1 MKLDKV
7 KIKQEIDKVSND
19 WNLSGN
25 FILLKDGEILHNN
38 HYGYANRELE
48 SPTKKDTKYTMDSNE
63 MFFISLAVM
72 VAIDEGKLKLSDS
85 LREFFPEFKHRDKV
99 TVEHLLRNESGLIDF
114 YHEKLMVEL
123 EADATY
129 LELSEHDRVR
139 REKQVLYENR
149 DFKKVYSLIE
159 SCDLDYEPGTKKNG
173 SETNAV
179 FLCEIL
185 KVVTDQEPFDYLKE
199 HVFNPLNM
207 STVCRNQSHES
218 LSYTVHKMT
227 ELVRMPIDYEVD
239 GLFDV
244 TVEDMLKLLVAFS
257 KRKIISKKLWKKALK
272 YNEEGRGIIFA
283 NANGFD
289 CTNTTFLGYGFY
301 SYMNHKTG
309 VAFASLVNEDQ
320 TFKYIDN
327 SWHYFRRDSRET
339 VASVLTYPVDTKMI
353 KLNKTNFWNAM
364 NITIEE
370 EQNSF
375 VLDAK
380 ASVAMGLMYKTK
392 KTFVQ
397 MEGNLVV
404 GLLVL
409 NVDKKKDDYNIDI
422 IIIDKRFQNR
432 GYGKHMV
439 KWAVEYLKKEGAK
452 TLTIGVSRQ
461 NIGAKKI
468 YMNAGFV
475 PKSVYDGGM
484 ELVME
489 F

>member
-7 KIKQEIDKVSND
+7 QIKQEIDKVSNN
-19 WNLSGN
+19 WNISGH

-48 SPTKKDTKYTMDSNE
+48 SPTKNDTKYTLDSNE
-63 MFFISLAVM
+63 MFFISLAVLT
-72 VAIDEGKLKLSDS
+72 AIDEGKLNLNDS
-85 LREFFPEFKHRDKV
+85 LKDFFPKFKHSDKI
-99 TVEHLLRNESGLIDF
+99 TIEHLLRNESGLIDF
-114 YHEKLMVEL
+114 YHENLMVTL
-123 EADATY
+123 EVDPTY

-139 REKQVLYENR
+139 KEKQVLYENR
-149 DFKKVYSLIE
+149 KFKQVYSLIE
-159 SCDLDYEPGTKKNG
+159 SCDLEYEPGSKKIG
-173 SETNAV
+173 SETNAI

-185 KVVTDQEPFDYLKE
+185 KIVTNQEPFDYLKE
-199 HVFNPLNM
+199 KVFNPLKM
-207 STVCRNQSHES
+207 STVCRNHSQES
-218 LSYTVHKMT
+218 LSYTVHKRT
-227 ELVRMPIDYEVD
+227 ELVSMPLDYDVD

-244 TVEDMLKLLVAFS
+244 IAEDMLKLLMAFS
-257 KRKIISKKLWKKALK
+257 TRKIISKKLWKKALK
-272 YNEEGRGIIFA
+272 YNDEGRGILFA

-289 CTNTTFLGYGFY
+289 CANTNFLGYDFY
-301 SYMNHKTG
+301 CYMNHKTG
-309 VAFASLVNEDQ
+309 VAFASLVNEGQ
-320 TFKYIDN
+320 IFKFIDN

-339 VASVLTYPVDTKMI
+339 VASVLTYPMDTKMI
-353 KLNKTNFWNAM
+353 KLNKKNFWDAM
-364 NITIEE
+364 NIAIEE
-370 EQNSF
+370 KQNSF

-380 ASVAMGLMYKTK
+380 GSVAMGLMYKTK

-409 NVDKKKDDYNIDI
+409 DVDKKKDDYSIDI

-439 KWAVEYLKKEGAK
+439 KWAVEHLKKEGAK

>member
-7 KIKQEIDKVSND
+7 QIKQEIDKVSND

-48 SPTKKDTKYTMDSNE
+48 IPTKNDTKYTLDSNE
-63 MFFISLAVM
+63 MFFISLAVLI
-72 VAIDEGKLKLSDS
+72 AIDEGKLKLNDS
-85 LREFFPEFKHRDKV
+85 LKEFFPKFKHSDKI
-99 TVEHLLRNESGLIDF
+99 TIEHLLRNESGLIDF
-114 YHEKLMVEL
+114 YHENLMVEL
-123 EADATY
+123 EADARY

-139 REKQVLYENR
+139 KEKQVLYENR
-149 DFKKVYSLIE
+149 EFKKVYSLIE
-159 SCDLDYEPGTKKNG
+159 SCDLDYEPGSKKIG
-173 SETNAV
+173 SETNVV

-185 KVVTDQEPFDYLKE
+185 KTVTNQKPFDYLKE
-199 HVFNPLNM
+199 KVFNPLNM
-207 STVCRNQSHES
+207 STVSRNQSQES
-218 LSYTVHKMT
+218 LSYTVHKRT
-227 ELVRMPIDYEVD
+227 ELVSMPIDYDID

-244 TVEDMLKLLVAFS
+244 TVKDMINLMVSLS
-257 KRKIISKKLWKKALK
+257 TRKIISKKLWKKALK
-272 YNEEGRGIIFA
+272 YNEEGRGILFS

-289 CTNTTFLGYGFY
+289 CANTEFLGYGFY
-301 SYMNHKTG
+301 CYMNHKTG
-309 VAFASLVNEDQ
+309 VAFASLVNEGQ
-320 TFKYIDN
+320 TFKFVDN
-327 SWHYFRRDSRET
+327 SWRYFRRDSRET
-339 VASVLTYPVDTKMI
+339 VASVLTYPLDTKMI
-353 KLNKTNFWNAM
+353 KLNKQNFWDAM
-364 NITIEE
+364 NISIED

-380 ASVAMGLMYKTK
+380 GSVAMGLMYKTK

-409 NVDKKKDDYNIDI
+409 NVDKKKEDYSIDI

>member
-7 KIKQEIDKVSND
+7 KIKNAIDEVSNKWD
-19 WNLSGN
+19 LSGN

-38 HYGYANRELE
+38 YYGFANRE
-48 SPTKKDTKYTMDSNE
+48 KKILTHSDTKYTLDSNE
-63 MFFISLAVM
+63 RIFIGLAILT
-72 VAIDEGKLKLSDS
+72 AIDRGELKLSDT
-85 LREFFPEFKHRDKV
+85 LNDFFPEFKHSEKI
-99 TVEHLLRNESGLIDF
+99 TIEHLLRNHSGLVDF

-123 EADATY
+123 ETDPSY
-129 LELSEHDRVR
+129 LELSEHDQVR
-139 REKQVLYENR
+139 KENQVLYENR
-149 DFKKVYSLIE
+149 TFDKVYSIIE
-159 SCDLDYEPGTKKNG
+159 SCELDYEPGSQHMG
-173 SETNAV
+173 SDTNFV

-185 KVVTDQEPFDYLKE
+185 KRVSNQNPFDYLKE
-199 HVFNPLNM
+199 HVFDSLDM
-207 STVCRNQSHES
+207 STVSKHQSHES
-218 LSYTVHKMT
+218 LSYMVHKRT
-227 ELVRMPIDYEVD
+227 ELVSMPVNYDVD

-244 TVEDMLKLLVAFS
+244 TVDDMIKLLVALS
-257 KRKIISKKLWKKALK
+257 KKEVLSKKLWKKVLK
-272 YNEEGRGIIFA
+272 YNEEGNGILFS

-289 CTNTTFLGYGFY
+289 CISTEFLGYGFY
-301 SYMNHKTG
+301 CYINNKTG
-309 VAFASLVNEDQ
+309 VAFASLVNEAQ
-320 TFKYIDN
+320 TFKFVDN

-339 VASVLTYPVDTKMI
+339 VASLLTYPVDTKMI
-353 KLNKTNFWNAM
+353 KLSKNNFWNAM
-364 NITIEE
+364 NISIEE

-380 ASVAMGLMYKTK
+380 GSVAMGLMYKTK

-404 GLLVL
+404 GLLVV
-409 NVDKKKDDYNIDI
+409 NVDKKKNDYSIDI
-422 IIIDKRFQNR
+422 IIIDKRFQNK
-432 GYGKHMV
+432 GYGKIMV

-452 TLTIGVSRQ
+452 RLTIGVSRQ

-489 F
+489 L